1 MIHPIF
7 REDRFDLHERHSDIR
22 PLRSSNRKS
31 ESELTYAKEK
41 FKKSANLTKILGVPW
56 VKIGDNLSHVVP
68 EFDEKLTTKRNV
80 LSFIA
85 HIYNPLGLMF
95 AIHVIGKIIYREE
108 YDNINFKIGKRYY

>member
-56 VKIGDNLSHVVP
+56 VKIGDNLSHVVS

-95 AIHVIGKIIYREE
+95 AIHIIGKIIYREE

>member
-41 FKKSANLTKILGVPW
+41 FKNSANLTKILGVPW
-56 VKIGDNLSHVVP
+56 VKIGDNLSHVVS

-95 AIHVIGKIIYREE
+95 AIHIIGKIIYREE

>member
-31 ESELTYAKEK
+31 ESQLTYAKEK

-56 VKIGDNLSHVVP
+56 VKIGDNLSHVVS

-95 AIHVIGKIIYREE
+95 AIHIIGKIIYREE
-108 YDNINFKIGKRYY
+108 YDNINFKIGKQYY